1 MERPLLYVVAKL
13 LSHKSGFTLVELLL
27 VLTIVALTIFL
38 TVSYHKRLIQPMDL
52 ETQTTLLTSKI
63 DYYQSLAIKKKTCII
78 SV

>member
-1 MERPLLYVVAKL
+1 MAKL